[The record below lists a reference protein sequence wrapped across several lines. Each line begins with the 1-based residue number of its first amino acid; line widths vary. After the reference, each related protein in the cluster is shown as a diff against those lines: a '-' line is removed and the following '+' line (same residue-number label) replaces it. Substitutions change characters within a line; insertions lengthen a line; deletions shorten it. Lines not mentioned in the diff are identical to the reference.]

1 MRPQEVAKYS
11 LEKDSKKS
19 FDGSI
24 YVFFYGYVAIR
35 IPDLNVP
42 GVDNTSPYYLF
53 LVEDFNKILQIY
65 DYIRC
70 YGLSPIEFFFGADK
84 NMEIGNTHKLVTF
97 ERNVSEQLYN
107 TETSI
112 NFICS
117 FLESYSHDIIFNS
130 KDIYFIGE
138 LGSKYDFL
146 STNTFNIYGSTSYNY
161 DSINTHVKTG
171 NLVLQSINDD
181 DNVGTIVYFGPIN
194 QNVTASSITFNG
206 YVSLT
211 NLSFPASDL
220 IIQDGYTK
228 ANASFIRINT
238 DEKNDG
244 RKNGIYFDYNGDN
257 ALYSVDSSGYTPG
270 GANPTELSTLLGRKV
285 RFRIGELNGFG
296 IENNDNV
303 LFFGDG
309 SGNFKSIGAYV
320 FEKDLNVGSIGFSFG
335 TVHNVEIGLNSDVT
349 LKTYGIIDSDE
360 LIINALGFDFSFGEI
375 YVTNP
380 TNSVTG
386 LAIPEEDLDEYNQ
399 YRGKVS
405 VYNLLTQII
414 DLEHTLLKT
423 DFTTNDIQGSLSVTS
438 NFLNISGDEL
448 FNVNKLENNVLNA
461 FNVESKTLKIGIDS
475 NNPIFINNNNE
486 INGCIE
492 AQFGTMNIG
501 GNGFCSNIKGTS
513 VRLLDDE
520 TDIDDNCS
528 IKAINASEI
537 VVYEFDLIGSN
548 FSIIGNIINGSLY
561 FDYIRCYG
569 IITNNTKIDDN
580 IVADQLT
587 IERIYSEFFDIRF
600 NIVSRSNTIVQFT
613 SSGSGM
619 RCKGLDVGLTGV
631 LLELTDF
638 DGTEAFNIPLN
649 WFREFSNIGDV
660 TRVAIW
666 GRPDDKLNL
675 NSMLI
680 AFPILCMVVQRR
692 LDKKLS
698 VRWKTAIQQ
707 AIQEFNITDDAPN
720 INSVF
725 QGVRKIM
732 NRKDV
737 NYLTAKEDI
746 SGS

>member
-24 YVFFYGYVAIR
+24 YVFFYGLVAIR

-53 LVEDFNKILQIY
+53 LVEEFNKILQIY

-70 YGLSPIEFFFGADK
+70 YGLSPIEVFFRADK

-97 ERNVSEQLYN
+97 ERNVFEQLYN

-244 RKNGIYFDYNGDN
+244 RKNGMYFDYNGDN

-309 SGNFKSIGAYV
+309 SGNFKSIGAYI

-360 LIINALGFDFSFGEI
+360 LIINASGFDFSFGEI

-386 LAIPEEDLDEYNQ
+386 LAIPEEDLDEYNL

-414 DLEHTLLKT
+414 NLEHTLLKT

-438 NFLNISGDEL
+438 NFLNLS
-448 FNVNKLENNVLNA
+448 
-461 FNVESKTLKIGIDS
+461 
-475 NNPIFINNNNE
+475 
-486 INGCIE
+486 
-492 AQFGTMNIG
+492 
-501 GNGFCSNIKGTS
+501 
-513 VRLLDDE
+513 
-520 TDIDDNCS
+520 
-528 IKAINASEI
+528 
-537 VVYEFDLIGSN
+537 LIH
-548 FSIIGNIINGSLY
+548 I
-561 FDYIRCYG
+561 
-569 IITNNTKIDDN
+569 
-580 IVADQLT
+580 
-587 IERIYSEFFDIRF
+587 
-600 NIVSRSNTIVQFT
+600 
-613 SSGSGM
+613 
-619 RCKGLDVGLTGV
+619 
-631 LLELTDF
+631 
-638 DGTEAFNIPLN
+638 
-649 WFREFSNIGDV
+649 
-660 TRVAIW
+660 
-666 GRPDDKLNL
+666 
-675 NSMLI
+675 
-680 AFPILCMVVQRR
+680 
-692 LDKKLS
+692 
-698 VRWKTAIQQ
+698 
-707 AIQEFNITDDAPN
+707 
-720 INSVF
+720 
-725 QGVRKIM
+725 
-732 NRKDV
+732 
-737 NYLTAKEDI
+737 
-746 SGS
+746 